1 MKIASSGSADFCLTG
16 TLLFF
21 LLFLIFGSKL
31 IFMNNL
37 QKKFATGTYAS
48 LTRNRVKITPNKEA
62 TYYDIVYDYKEI
74 VIDIL
79 VELWEQCD

>member
-1 MKIASSGSADFCLTG
+1 MRLTISQIRERLERKSVEQLKVYCYHNMQLKKADLID
-16 TLLFF
+16 LLEEC
-21 LLFLIFGSKL
+21 GCS
-31 IFMNNL
+31 
-37 QKKFATGTYAS
+37 
-48 LTRNRVKITPNKEA
+48 PNKEA